1 MMKGMNILDVMLI
14 ILVIYIPNQLHFPAD
29 LGLKGMNVLNILIAL
44 TLLAMVA
51 TGARNPRPAPIRW
64 RIALL
69 ALTLCVAFLVAQF
82 RAPAD
87 VLYDLTV
94 LKSVLTGMLMYFIF
108 YHSATDRDRIDR
120 LTATILL
127 VAFVAALEGAREALD
142 YGIGQYSM
150 THRVSGPFGHTYEN
164 ANRAGAFYA
173 TFLPLF
179 LALMLFSRTNKRMAL
194 AGLIG
199 TGCTIFAIFA
209 TYSRQAY
216 FIAALAAAVLS
227 IRRNIAVGA
236 LALFALAGWTYW
248 APAAAVERVEMTYV
262 EGEGGEEQLEVSA
275 RSRLQIW
282 SGAGRMIME
291 HPFGIGLN
299 RFQGEIGSYAEVS
312 NLDAH
317 NSYVLVAAEGG
328 LHSLLVL
335 LFVLAG
341 FVTLAVRVVRGAE
354 GTTRRS
360 LGYGFAGCVFCMMLS
375 NVYGS
380 PFFSNEVMG
389 NFWALSGLMAG
400 RLSLERKGIDPVRTT
415 RRRPPRTSA

>member
-1 MMKGMNILDVMLI
+1 MKGMNILDVMLI

-51 TGARNPRPAPIRW
+51 TGARNPKPAPIRW

-82 RAPAD
+82 RAPGD
-87 VLYDLTV
+87 LLYDLTV

-108 YHSATDRDRIDR
+108 YHSATDGDRIER

-127 VAFVAALEGAREALD
+127 VAFIAALEGAREALD

-179 LALMLFSRTNKRMAL
+179 LAMMLFSRANKRMAL

-199 TGCTIFAIFA
+199 TACTIFAIFA

-216 FIAALAAAVLS
+216 FIAALATAVLAM
-227 IRRNIAVGA
+227 RRNLAVGV
-236 LALFALAGWTYW
+236 LALMALGGWTYW

-262 EGEGGEEQLEVSA
+262 EGEGGDEQLEVSA

-282 SGAGRMIME
+282 SGAGRMIVD

-299 RFQGEIGSYAEVS
+299 RFQGEIGNYAELS
-312 NLDAH
+312 NKDAH
-317 NSYVLVAAEGG
+317 NSYVLMAAEGG
-328 LHSLLVL
+328 LHSLVALLLVL
-335 LFVLAG
+335 VG
-341 FVTLAVRVVRGAE
+341 FVALAARLA
-354 GTTRRS
+354 RRREES
-360 LGYGFAGCVFCMMLS
+360 VSRSIAYGYAGCVSCMMLS
-375 NVYGS
+375 NIYGS

-400 RLSLERKGIDPVRTT
+400 RLAIDRKGKSP
-415 RRRPPRTSA
+415 